1 MSPQLRAAPCT
12 PACYCC
18 GDAGGRADRELGRL
32 DLVGTS
38 VRAVIDRRPSASFV
52 TVEGRAA
59 FLPEDVG
66 GDVLVPRVGKLA

>member
-1 MSPQLRAAPCT
+1 M
-12 PACYCC
+12 
-18 GDAGGRADRELGRL
+18 GRTLLGRL

-59 FLPEDVG
+59 FLPEGVG
-66 GDVLVPRVGKLA
+66 GDVLVLRVGKLA